1 MQRKVISTMFESQFK
16 SVIQKRKEK
25 YTLILTAFCSTFTQ
39 VIVYSF
45 TISKISSHDVPKKAR
60 RGLPPSLILLCF
72 CQTLLVSIIS
82 VFVLGLHFSLW
93 HSKITKFENHSKMS
107 YLNFPK
113 IFSDFLTIWISHQKR
128 QNFFCWF
135 LKIFEFSRQ
144 NLFFLVLD
152 YLNFRAKNDKNSIFV
167 NF

>member
-72 CQTLLVSIIS
+72 CQTLLLVSIIS

-93 HSKITKFENHSKMS
+93 HSKIAKFENYWKMS
-107 YLNFPK
+107 QLNF
-113 IFSDFLTIWISHQKR
+113 FESDKNNFLPIYQ
-128 QNFFCWF
+128 
-135 LKIFEFSRQ
+135 FEFTSEKI
-144 NLFFLVLD
+144 LKL
-152 YLNFRAKNDKNSIFV
+152 
-167 NF
+167 